1 MRDATQ
7 QARNGQKIEAK
18 DWRTCKAG
26 DLLFFGNAKTRSVT
40 HVAIYDNNG
49 NYVHS
54 SGRVKRNSLD
64 SESNLYLDIYLLQ
77 AVRIDGSEGKPGITL
92 AIKHPWL
99 FEVNNR

>member
-1 MRDATQ
+1 M
-7 QARNGQKIEAK
+7 
-18 DWRTCKAG
+18 
-26 DLLFFGNAKTRSVT
+26 
-40 HVAIYDNNG
+40 Y
-49 NYVHS
+49 
-54 SGRVKRNSLD
+54 KRQSLD